1 MKVSEALSSLELRQR
16 AIQLVLRYVQKFL
29 SFMKLPVCV
38 PYLPAATLLILHQKA
53 LHQFRSDALFRAKS
67 ILVLNCS
74 SRRCYIINHDV
85 QARAVSRNL
94 SKFKQ
99 WELPPDWVKLKNN
112 CSVHGKKLEITQQT
126 EKEALINKSEE
137 DGNGFAIL
145 VFENLTYLFVTFD
158 ILLKGHIVRHEAL
171 ILLFRSNFSSA
182 LANRE
187 T

>member
-1 MKVSEALSSLELRQR
+1 
-16 AIQLVLRYVQKFL
+16 
-29 SFMKLPVCV
+29 MKLSVCV
-38 PYLPAATLLILHQKA
+38 PYLPAPTRLFLHQNA
-53 LHQFRSDALFRAKS
+53 LHQCRSEDPFRAKS

-74 SRRCYIINHDV
+74 LRTCCINHDV
-85 QARAVSRNL
+85 QTRAVSRNL
-94 SKFKQ
+94 SKLKQ
-99 WELPPDWVKLKNN
+99 WELPPDWVKLTNN

-137 DGNGFAIL
+137 DGNGFAIV

-158 ILLKGHIVRHEAL
+158 VLLNRHIVRHEAL
-171 ILLFRSNFSSA
+171 ILLFRSNFSSP